1 MRSRLLAALAF
12 VSAVLMLPLHIVD
25 ACGPWFEPD
34 VFVKTTFPDDLA
46 AFARGQLGVLQAGFD
61 SNEYAVAY
69 RYLNAGKLSA
79 DELRSY
85 APTEQPRAGEGG
97 RLLSPDEV
105 FEAQQAEI
113 KAHQAAQAPKLW
125 LSERSKYVTDAA
137 AADQKP
143 SFPTDWQG
151 NIVFDENY
159 LNCPDGAFENAYR
172 TLTKRANTWGK
183 QSLWLL
189 DWIRA
194 QDAVFSNCSGKAA
207 AMPAHAAESAPALL
221 KADRD
226 YQIASATLYAKQF
239 DEAIR
244 QFENI
249 SRDRA
254 SVWQQWG
261 AYLAARATVRK
272 AFAMGSST
280 DPYGG
285 ELASYDKPTMI
296 AAQHL
301 LEGLLKDP
309 NPVPS
314 RAIIEHELDFI
325 RIRTEPEQ
333 RTQEICTALAGPKPD
348 PDFSNDIKDLNW
360 LLAKRLQIKDPPPLL
375 AWIGAWR
382 GGKDA
387 ASAFIVWQ
395 QTHALPWLVI
405 ALVKAGPSDGFAP
418 VLIDEAAKIAPGT
431 PAYDTAFYH
440 RARLLIALKRT
451 DEARALLDAALTP
464 LQHQKPN
471 SRLNALLGERMQV
484 ARDFDEFLRYAPRTV
499 LATGSSPA
507 QNLQSICDAKTKPPK
522 PNADCPALN
531 QPRELNEDGAA
542 IINRQ
547 LPLNM
552 LIDAAKSTILPSN
565 MREQIATVAWTRA
578 VLLQDAESVSKIA
591 PLLPKTMREAA
602 GVDINFRASL
612 FILRNPGIRPYLEP
626 GIPRVASFSQ
636 FDELRDNW
644 WCKPWQKPINS
655 EDSIDSAQHKAEA
668 QPTAVF
674 LSPTDAALGKAEYQ
688 RLQDLP
694 DSVALIGRRVVDY
707 AKDHPD
713 DPQIPEA
720 LALTV
725 RAGHYACE
733 SWDPNRP
740 ADAKSAYTPVSKA
753 AFELL
758 HRRYPKSPWALK
770 TRYYY

>member
-1 MRSRLLAALAF
+1 MRSRSLAVLAF
-12 VSAVLMLPLHIVD
+12 IIAVILLPMRTVK

-34 VFVKTTFPDDLA
+34 VFVRTSAPDDLQ
-46 AFARGQLGVLQAGFD
+46 AFAKGQLGILQAGFD

-69 RYLNAGKLSA
+69 RYLNAGKLSKE
-79 DELRSY
+79 ELSSY
-85 APTEQPRAGEGG
+85 APADQPRIAEGG
-97 RLLSPDEV
+97 RILSPDEV

-113 KAHQAAQAPKLW
+113 KAHQAAQPPKLW
-125 LSERSKYVTDAA
+125 LAERAKYVPGAA
-137 AADQKP
+137 AADQKA
-143 SFPTDWQG
+143 SFPTDYEG

-159 LNCPDGAFENAYR
+159 LNCPDAAFENAYV
-172 TLTKRANTWGK
+172 TLKKRAETWGK
-183 QSLWLL
+183 QSPWLI

-194 QDAVFSNCSGKAA
+194 QDSVFSNCTGKFSTVPSSASAA
-207 AMPAHAAESAPALL
+207 APALL
-221 KADRD
+221 KADRV
-226 YQIASATLYAKQF
+226 YQIASAALYGKQF

-244 QFENI
+244 QFDLI
-249 SRDRA
+249 SRDQT
-254 SVWQQWG
+254 SPWQSWG
-261 AYLAARATVRK
+261 IYLAARGTVRK

-296 AAQHL
+296 AAQRQ
-301 LEGLLKDP
+301 LEGLLKEP

-314 RAIIEHELDFI
+314 RAIIEHELNFI

-333 RTQEICTALAGPKPD
+333 RTQEICAALAGPTPD

-360 LLAKRLQIKDPPPLL
+360 LLTKRLQIKDPPPLL

-387 ASAFIVWQ
+387 AAAFIVWQ
-395 QTHALPWLVI
+395 QTHALPWLVM

-418 VLIDEAAKIAPGT
+418 SLIDEAARIAPGT

-451 DEARALLDAALTP
+451 DEARALLDAALP
-464 LQHQKPN
+464 ALQHQKPT
-471 SRLNALLGERMQV
+471 SVLNALLEERMQV
-484 ARDFDEFLRYAPRTV
+484 ARNFDEFLRYAPRTV

-507 QNLQSICDAKTKPPK
+507 QDLQSVCDAKTKPQK
-522 PNADCPALN
+522 PNADCPALS
-531 QPRELNEDGAA
+531 QPLELSEDGAA
-542 IINRQ
+542 IVNRQ
-547 LPLNM
+547 LSIAA
-552 LIDAAKSTILPSN
+552 LIKAAQSTILPAN
-565 MREQIATVAWTRA
+565 LREQIAIVAWTRA
-578 VLLQDAESVSKIA
+578 VLLQDGSSATRVMSA
-591 PLLPKTMREAA
+591 LPKAIRDGA
-602 GVDINFRASL
+602 GIDVGFRASL

-636 FDELRDNW
+636 FDEIRDNW
-644 WCKPWQKPINS
+644 WCKPWHKPTNP
-655 EDSIDSAQHKAEA
+655 EDSMDSTQRKADSL
-668 QPTAVF
+668 PTPTF
-674 LSPTDAALGKAEYQ
+674 LSPSDAALAKAEYQ

-707 AKDHPD
+707 AKDHQD
-713 DPQIPEA
+713 DPQVPEA

-733 SWDPNRP
+733 SWDPNRS
-740 ADAKSAYTPVSKA
+740 ADAKSVYTPVSKA

-758 HRRYPKSPWALK
+758 HRRYPTSRWALK
-770 TRYYY
+770 TPYYY